1 MSNMHCHQMHTGV
14 TLNSHPSRQRQPEQA
29 LPLTSQEA
37 VLGRTILL
45 PENIR
50 SFPYGVGAKEISFKV
65 IGLGFLT
72 SILVLVQNCDS
83 FQDAHVLCSLSLP
96 SWHGVR
102 VKWLLQASDVW
113 GSCLIPIRRQGG
125 TQGRAPI
132 LLREERATCVGQVE
146 EMTLRAA
153 FLGSPPK
160 KRRLERRW
168 GWQKRTLRKQ
178 GNALLWGCLWAFV
191 SGA

>member
-1 MSNMHCHQMHTGV
+1 MSNTHCHQPHTGV
-14 TLNSHPSRQRQPEQA
+14 MLSSHPSRQRQLEWA

-37 VLGRTILL
+37 VPRRTILL

-72 SILVLVQNCDS
+72 SILVLAQNCDS
-83 FQDAHVLCSLSLP
+83 SQDAHVLCSLSLP

-102 VKWLLQASDVW
+102 VKWLLQASDLW
-113 GSCLIPIRRQGG
+113 GSCLISIRRQGG
-125 TQGRAPI
+125 TQGRAST
-132 LLREERATCVGQVE
+132 LLWGKRATCVGQVG

-153 FLGSPPK
+153 LLGLPPK

-168 GWQKRTLRKQ
+168 GWQKRDP
-178 GNALLWGCLWAFV
+178 
-191 SGA
+191 